1 MAEIPPPPD
10 KLPEG
15 FSLSSEESPLVA
27 LKQHYHELRHLMTE
41 ITEAHTQ
48 LVEQRR
54 QYLEDLRAFRRL
66 LGSVPRIITLSMLG
80 AIGGMLL
87 YHSLMVVLAML
98 IGDG

>member
-15 FSLSSEESPLVA
+15 FSLASDESPLVA
-27 LKQHYHELRHLMTE
+27 LKNHYHELRQLMTE

-54 QYLEDLRAFRRL
+54 RYLEDLKAFRSL
-66 LGSVPRIITLSMLG
+66 LGSVPRIVTLSMLG

-87 YHSLMVVLAML
+87 YHSLMVVLNML
-98 IGDG
+98 VGDR